1 MEKLNVKF
9 KDVVNTLQD
18 VWDKGLLND
27 LSEENI
33 RYCAYELA
41 EMYTDK
47 VDELSEKDFNELTEM
62 FVDAVEYVE
71 L

>member
-1 MEKLNVKF
+1 METLKAKF

-33 RYCAYELA
+33 RDCAYELV

-47 VDELSEKDFNELTEM
+47 VDELSEKEFNELTEM
-62 FVDAVEYVE
+62 FVEAAEYVE
-71 L
+71 I

>member
-27 LSEENI
+27 LSAENI

-47 VDELSEKDFNELTEM
+47 VDELSEKEFNELTEM
-62 FVDAVEYVE
+62 FVDAVKYVE

>member
-1 MEKLNVKF
+1 METFRAKF

-27 LSEENI
+27 LSEKTI

>member
-1 MEKLNVKF
+1 METFRAKF

-27 LSEENI
+27 LSEITI
-33 RYCAYELA
+33 RDCAYELA